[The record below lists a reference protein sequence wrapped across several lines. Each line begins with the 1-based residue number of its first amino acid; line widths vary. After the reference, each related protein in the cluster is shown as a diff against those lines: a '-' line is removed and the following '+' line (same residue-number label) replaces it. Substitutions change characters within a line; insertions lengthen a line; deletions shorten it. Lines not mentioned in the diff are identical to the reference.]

1 MSQDTAL
8 KLIKKKGEIN
18 NGGVMKADDR
28 YGFEPWSAERN
39 RAVRK
44 LAKRNGKLAE
54 RNGKLAKRNGKLAKN
69 GIRGLQKLNRKTSG
83 NEI

>member
-44 LAKRNGKLAE
+44 LAKRNGKFAE
-54 RNGKLAKRNGKLAKN
+54 RNGKLAEN

>member
-44 LAKRNGKLAE
+44 FAKRNGKFAE
-54 RNGKLAKRNGKLAKN
+54 RNGKLAEN
-69 GIRGLQKLNRKTSG
+69 GIRGLQKMNRKTSG